1 MLLAIVSTVT
11 ACVTPNQQLPDPIP
25 GPVCTEIGC
34 ESLLVV
40 DLVDTDILP
49 EETYQ
54 IEVCVDGT
62 CVDESVTVDIPGE
75 TGVAVTGWTDLDWGR
90 LSLQADDDLIEFT
103 LPPGDY
109 DTTAVVSV
117 TVADAAG
124 SVIVEG
130 ESEAVPLERAQPN
143 GPDCPP
149 VCFTGRM
156 QI

>member
-75 TGVAVTGWTDLDWGR
+75 TGVGR

-117 TVADAAG
+117 MVADAAG

-130 ESEAVPLERAQPN
+130 ESDAVPLERAQPN

-156 QI
+156 QV